1 MAYTVSQNFKTA
13 VKDET
18 VKKSCLILFG
28 DLFFDSTDITEE
40 GVTIEQYFNT
50 SEDLTYGDCP
60 SDTLSFSVVS
70 NGNLAGY
77 GFGKARVFL
86 GVQTATASYAFGD
99 INAHIE
105 VGGNIYTASSSGLYR
120 NSTKIDNGVY
130 VSLVSDGTTVYAVG
144 TSSSVSVNNASGTV
158 SAYTPNRFM
167 AQKLQS
173 GLSAVFSANTAYVW
187 DGENVIT
194 YEYVPMGV
202 YNVVKPRS
210 TVGEVVTIQDAYD
223 NMALFDRDAAE
234 FINSLSFPR
243 TLAQIYMALC
253 NYVGVSYASSTFTYS
268 TTSYSSSPFSDT
280 QCTLRDILW
289 WIAERAR
296 RVARFNRTGILE
308 LLPISTTVRETLT
321 ANDIGQDGY
330 SVAEYATP
338 AVTGVLL
345 RGSSGN
351 SLTFGTLD
359 TAYVISANPFVSTIS
374 VSDLQAYMAIP
385 TYVPMELTVLEA
397 DPSIDIGD
405 FVSIKPMVEEYKVLT
420 NVYNEIYVNANNEA
434 YAVGSPTYSI
444 PIMNRTVHFNGGI
457 RATYTATGNEQR
469 EADLDNTEYNA
480 DVAANMAVDKSKSYA
495 DSVGQEVDESF
506 TQQKVFNRLTDNGR
520 AQGIFMDE
528 NGDIYFNATYINSG
542 YISADR
548 IQANSIAV
556 SKLTGNI
563 TNGGWKIDLDNGT
576 MTLGKL
582 AVGSITGSLST
593 TSTTGNSWG
602 IDFTNGTMN
611 IGTLAVSKITGSKSL
626 GNNWSI
632 NFDTGVMT
640 IGTLNAD
647 NINGGTIKG
656 SSINLGNGN
665 FVVNG
670 STGAVTIKSGSIDI
684 GSGKFNVTSAGA
696 LTSTSGL
703 IGNWRIDSTRLY
715 KTATTTAHTFD
726 VVDIA
731 RMIGVINGQL
741 DEATVLAQYPYYDLD
756 GDGHITRFDVELCMD
771 GILGVIPNGSISSS
785 TTQLYPSKVYGSV
798 SSIFD
803 MANGIGFVAGAFGV
817 WGTGL
822 LGKALSLTD
831 TIGSNSDNK
840 TYLVPEQ
847 GLTMNFT
854 PSYTDPIGNVWY
866 THFRGI
872 RLSRSGIVLTLN
884 NQNNTQISIQP
895 KVVSTW

>member
-50 SEDLTYGDCP
+50 SDDLTFGDCP

-105 VGGNIYTASSSGLYR
+105 VGGNIYTASESGLYR

-130 VSLVSDGTTVYAVG
+130 VSLISDGTTVYAVG
-144 TSSSVSVNNASGTV
+144 ASSSVSVNNASGTV

-167 AQKLQS
+167 AQKLQG

-187 DGENVIT
+187 NGENVYT

-210 TVGEVVTIQDAYD
+210 TVGDVVTIQDAYD

-243 TLAQIYMALC
+243 TLAQIYTALC
-253 NYVGVSYASSTFTYS
+253 DYIGVSYASSTFTYS

-296 RVARFNRTGILE
+296 RVAHFDRTGVLE
-308 LLPISTTVRETLT
+308 LLSINTTVQETLT

-330 SVAEYATP
+330 SIAEYATP

-359 TAYVISANPFVSTIS
+359 TAYVISANPFVSTITA
-374 VSDLQAYMAIP
+374 SDLQAYMAIP
-385 TYVPMELTVLEA
+385 TYVPIQLSVLEA

-405 FVSIKPMVEEYKVLT
+405 FISIKPMVDEVKVLT
-420 NVYNEIYVNANNEA
+420 NVYDEIYVNSDHEA
-434 YAVGSPTYSI
+434 YAVGSPTYAI
-444 PIMNRTVHFNGGI
+444 PLMNRALHFDGGI
-457 RATYTATGNEQR
+457 RAEYTATGNEQR

-480 DVAANMAVDKSKSYA
+480 DVAANMAVDKSKDYA
-495 DSVGQEVDESF
+495 DSVGKKVDNSF

-528 NGDIYFNATYINSG
+528 NGDIYFNAAYINSG

-563 TNGGWKIDLDNGT
+563 KDSGNTWKIDLDSGT

-593 TSTTGNSWG
+593 TSTDGNSWG

-670 STGAVTIKSGSIDI
+670 STGDVTINSGSISLPKSAGYDGVKILSSANNSIYSQFGYFGLTFI
-684 GSGKFNVTSAGA
+684 GSTYHVR
-696 LTSTSGL
+696 LTSNGL
-703 IGNWRIDSTRLY
+703 LEILDANA
-715 KTATTTAHTFD
+715 TAFA
-726 VVDIA
+726 
-731 RMIGVINGQL
+731 GQS
-741 DEATVLAQYPYYDLD
+741 
-756 GDGHITRFDVELCMD
+756 R
-771 GILGVIPNGSISSS
+771 
-785 TTQLYPSKVYGSV
+785 V
-798 SSIFD
+798 SLHPT
-803 MANGIGFVAGAFGV
+803 
-817 WGTGL
+817 TGL
-822 LGKALSLTD
+822 AFR
-831 TIGSNSDNK
+831 NS
-840 TYLVPEQ
+840 
-847 GLTMNFT
+847 
-854 PSYTDPIGNVWY
+854 
-866 THFRGI
+866 
-872 RLSRSGIVLTLN
+872 SGVLTAALRPDLSGATGGYMEFLDKN
-884 NQNNTQISIQP
+884 GKSITITP
-895 KVVSTW
+895 TVVSTW